1 MVTRSSRL
9 EGPQLGGKSRGSG
22 LRNYR
27 RTGFALVLFCATTLT
42 LIVTAPGGASA
53 DTAAFYPGTST
64 ATASALAL
72 VPSTAGLGYTI
83 TLSTSDAEY
92 EQSLAKALSQTLNM
106 GVIGTTLTSAS
117 CNKPPSF
124 AASNFPQPVSLESNA
139 PPPSKTQTVAG
150 TFNGSGAGAG
160 VEQASVTPTPSASAT
175 TLGGAFNAA
184 SAIAMSGL
192 DSAAQAQVVSSQ
204 TRSVTSSADVGQISL
219 LGGLVI
225 LKGLHWEA
233 SQQSGAATTSAASF
247 SLGSA
252 IVAGVTMPASSPAQ
266 LAAVIVAAN
275 TALAPTGFHIDQPQV
290 TQTADAHDGN
300 GATTKVSGLVLGIDN
315 SALGAAVVGG
325 QLTGAQPLKTAIDD
339 AFISADCQLSNSLLP
354 IGDIA
359 LGVPAGGGG
368 LDIDF
373 GGATVN
379 INSDPPI
386 NAFGTFGLSGNTAPS
401 DTGGSTGTFTP
412 GDSGTPFIPGTSGT
426 SDLPSSGSSSTPAST
441 GPSGAQSLGPTTKT
455 VACVSLSAGGGSCSG
470 GGAAVWI
477 GLGALALLLAAFAW
491 DFVRQRRRRLMSI
504 GETL

>member
-1 MVTRSSRL
+1 MSLSRL
-9 EGPQLGGKSRGSG
+9 GESQVGGKSRGSV

-27 RTGFALVLFCATTLT
+27 RSGVALVLFAATTLT
-42 LIVTAPGGASA
+42 LMATAPGGASA
-53 DTAAFYPGTST
+53 DTATFYPGTST

-92 EQSLAKALSQTLNM
+92 EQSLAKALSQTLNL

-117 CNKPPSF
+117 CNKPPAF

-160 VEQASVTPTPSASAT
+160 VEQASVTPAPSASAT

-184 SAIAMSGL
+184 SAIDLSGL

-204 TRSVTSSADVGQISL
+204 TRSVSSSADVGQISL
-219 LGGLVI
+219 LGGLVV

-247 SLGSA
+247 SLGTA
-252 IVAGVTMPASSPAQ
+252 TVAGVTMPASSPTQ
-266 LAAVIVAAN
+266 LAAAIVAAN

-300 GATTKVSGLVLGIDN
+300 GATTKVSGLLLGIDN

-339 AFISADCQLSNSLLP
+339 AFIAADCQLSNALLP

-368 LDIDF
+368 LDISL
-373 GGATVN
+373 GGAAVN

-386 NAFGTFGLSGNTAPS
+386 NAFGTFGLAGNSSPT
-401 DTGGSTGTFTP
+401 DTGGSSPSFTP
-412 GDSGTPFIPGTSGT
+412 GDAGTSFIPGTSGT
-426 SDLPSSGSSSTPAST
+426 PSTPGSSSTPAST

-455 VACVSLSAGGGSCSG
+455 SACASLSSAGGSCSG

-477 GLGALALLLAAFAW
+477 GLGTLALLLGSFAW
-491 DFVRQRRRRLMSI
+491 DFVRQRRRRLNI